1 MQNAKIIP
9 RFAALLFTVC
19 LLFGCATADFA
30 QTADS
35 ATTAIALQSGFSE
48 GNPIF
53 NGAAWPVIAGV
64 KFGVTQVAK
73 TLPDPYC
80 EAALFGLTI
89 GGFGAAIWN
98 IGVLAGSCVVA
109 IPIIAVS
116 TLVLWDTWSKH
127 AKRDCIEA
135 KEFINSM
142 ASDEQ

>member
-1 MQNAKIIP
+1 MIT
-9 RFAALLFTVC
+9 RSVVALFIVC
-19 LLFGCATADFA
+19 LLSGCATADFA

-53 NGAAWPVIAGV
+53 HGAAWPIIAGV
-64 KFGVTQVAK
+64 KLGVTQVAK

-80 EAALFGLTI
+80 EAALFGLTV

-98 IGVLAGSCVVA
+98 IGVLAGSCAAA
-109 IPIIAVS
+109 IPVIAIS

-127 AKRDCIEA
+127 AKRDCVDA
-135 KEFINSM
+135 KNFIKSM
-142 ASDEQ
+142 MEDE

>member
-1 MQNAKIIP
+1 MQTAKAIP
-9 RFAALLFTVC
+9 RFVVSLFTVC

-48 GNPIF
+48 GNPVF
-53 NGAAWPVIAGV
+53 HGAAWPVIAGV

-73 TLPDPYC
+73 TLPDSYC
-80 EAALFGLTI
+80 EATLFGLTI

-98 IGVLAGSCVVA
+98 IGVMAGSCAAA
-109 IPIIAVS
+109 IPVIMVS
-116 TLVLWDTWSKH
+116 TLVLWDTWGKH
-127 AKRDCIEA
+127 AKQDCAEA

-142 ASDEQ
+142 TENE